1 MKIVIC
7 FLGEI
12 GATVSVIDRILSST
26 GYSNFCD
33 LLLVNISLAELSE
46 YLWFPAESDKLL

>member
-1 MKIVIC
+1 MKTVIC

-26 GYSNFCD
+26 GYSNLCD
-33 LLLVNISLAELSE
+33 LLLVNISLPELGE
-46 YLWFPAESDKLL
+46 YLWLNISPG

>member
-1 MKIVIC
+1 MKIVI

-26 GYSNFCD
+26 GYSNLCD
-33 LLLVNISLAELSE
+33 LLLVNISLAELGDYWWLNIS
-46 YLWFPAESDKLL
+46 PG

>member
-12 GATVSVIDRILSST
+12 GATVSVVDRILSST

-33 LLLVNISLAELSE
+33 LLFENISLAKLGE
-46 YLWFPAESDKLL
+46 YLWLNISPG